1 MSVKD
6 VSFRLSWQTG
16 QVRVEHF
23 GLLVTKF
30 ISAHEPSI
38 ACLTLT
44 MDGLLL
50 ATASVKGTL
59 IRIFNT
65 MDGTRLLEVH
75 RGVDKAEI
83 YSISLC
89 PTVQWLAASSDKG
102 TVHLLCLRVRVSGEG
117 ASAQTTSGQAPGVL
131 PKYFSSEWSFAQF
144 HLPEVSRY
152 IVAFGSQNTVMV
164 VGMDGSIMCLILTMD
179 SLLPSSASAKRTLI
193 RIFNTLNGTHPQELG
208 DGNHK
213 QNYGVNKD
221 DKEEDDNV
229 DDIIYN

>member
-117 ASAQTTSGQAPGVL
+117 ASAQTTSGQAPGMVHQN
-131 PKYFSSEWSFAQF
+131 SSTSLDAFISPNMGANANSSLSFMIRMKHFFGVYCQSTLVRSGPLLNF
-144 HLPEVSRY
+144 TYQKFLDILLHLEVK
-152 IVAFGSQNTVMV
+152 
-164 VGMDGSIMCLILTMD
+164 IL
-179 SLLPSSASAKRTLI
+179 LWLSAWMAALCA
-193 RIFNTLNGTHPQELG
+193 
-208 DGNHK
+208 
-213 QNYGVNKD
+213 
-221 DKEEDDNV
+221 
-229 DDIIYN
+229 

>member
-164 VGMDGSIMCLILTMD
+164 VGMDGSSVTEIINKIMVLTRMIRRKTIM
-179 SLLPSSASAKRTLI
+179 LTTLFI
-193 RIFNTLNGTHPQELG
+193 TSKYICCVFLCQ
-208 DGNHK
+208 
-213 QNYGVNKD
+213 
-221 DKEEDDNV
+221 
-229 DDIIYN
+229 